1 MKINNLL
8 AVCFTALTLSACH
21 NHHNNSVDLPVV
33 PVSTTHIKG
42 DGTNVDTLPIPSNA
56 VPAAPA
62 PRRVAPAP
70 VSTWKQSYVSAM
82 RGLGFEAVESSRGV
96 IVYLPNTA
104 HFDTGSAAIKPEA
117 EARLRQFA
125 SETNKS
131 YVANRN
137 VIVSGHTDSVGSSSS
152 NQSLSSR
159 RANAISSRLGS
170 LGFNRSRLTSRGFG
184 ESAPRYTDA
193 ARQHLNRRVEFLV
206 LN

>member
-1 MKINNLL
+1 MKTNNLL
-8 AVCFTALTLSACH
+8 IICLATLSLSACH
-21 NHHNNSVDLPVV
+21 THHKKPVDVPTV
-33 PVSTTHIKG
+33 PVSTTQIKG
-42 DGTNVDTLPIPSNA
+42 DGSNVDTLPIPPTTVSTTPA
-56 VPAAPA
+56 PRPAAPA
-62 PRRVAPAP
+62 PT
-70 VSTWKQSYVSAM
+70 STWKQSYVSAM
-82 RGLGFEAVESSRGV
+82 RKLGFEAVESSRGV

-137 VIVSGHTDSVGSSSS
+137 VVVSGHTDSVGSSSS